1 MAEGP
6 QEITNLVDREVYS
19 KNGVF
24 VGVVQDLNLDLRADH
39 VVGLALTQIN
49 RRLFGDRVDGAR
61 GVIIPYRMVHAVGDV
76 ILVHDA
82 VERVIEASDDD
93 D

>member
-61 GVIIPYRMVHAVGDV
+61 GVIIPYRMVDAVGDV